1 MTNVQRTSSS
11 FWRCKSQRK
20 DVVILEVF
28 FLFGAVDL
36 TVSRS
41 TYFFRRLGKLK
52 KKSIFL
58 ISFSQRQGAMREDI
72 FRSKSGKWPMPNFQ
86 MVSPK
91 STASLY
97 SSVCIRFQGDS
108 SHKIKV
114 SLPSVFLREAN
125 SFAEIANFRWQR
137 RKWNGPDHRN
147 REAFWETY
155 SSAKKHF
162 HQLEKKLDLEE
173 ANLHFYKG

>member
-1 MTNVQRTSSS
+1 
-11 FWRCKSQRK
+11 
-20 DVVILEVF
+20 
-28 FLFGAVDL
+28 
-36 TVSRS
+36 
-41 TYFFRRLGKLK
+41 
-52 KKSIFL
+52 
-58 ISFSQRQGAMREDI
+58 MREDI

-91 STASLY
+91 LTASLY

-125 SFAEIANFRWQR
+125 SFAEIVNFRWQR

-173 ANLHFYKG
+173 ANLHFLRGKYRCCQLEIYINYVSSKCETKSGSELGEQTPLGKRGNNITRKLNKMLVTARTFHDRTMKRRGK